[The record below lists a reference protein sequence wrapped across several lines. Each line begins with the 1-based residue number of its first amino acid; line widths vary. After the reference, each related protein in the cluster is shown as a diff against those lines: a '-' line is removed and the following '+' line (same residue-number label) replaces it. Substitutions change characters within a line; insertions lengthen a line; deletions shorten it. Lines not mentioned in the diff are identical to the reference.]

1 MTSPATPKKSTPTK
15 SRVRKAVKKPVVRKR
30 AVKKK
35 VATVEHAITNSSSNH
50 SDLNENR
57 RVLSGKLEQLA
68 ILGVALLFGLIGLAV
83 HFLWFVSI
91 VSMALLAGLM
101 AAEIRGA
108 RGRGVISE
116 VVTEAKIVVEEISNG
131 AASKDGATSGDEDVP
146 PVVSTSP

>member
-1 MTSPATPKKSTPTK
+1 MTSPATPKKASPAK

-35 VATVEHAITNSSSNH
+35 VAAVERAIADPSANH
-50 SDLNENR
+50 PDLTASR
-57 RVLSGKLEQLA
+57 RMLSGKLEQLA

-91 VSMALLAGLM
+91 IAMALLAGLM

-131 AASKDGATSGDEDVP
+131 TTSRDGATSGDEDVP
-146 PVVSTSP
+146 PVVSASQ